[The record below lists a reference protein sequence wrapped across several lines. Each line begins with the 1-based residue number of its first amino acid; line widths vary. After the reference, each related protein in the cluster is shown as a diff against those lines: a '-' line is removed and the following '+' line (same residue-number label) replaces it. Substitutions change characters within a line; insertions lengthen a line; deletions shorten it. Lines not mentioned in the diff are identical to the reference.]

1 VGWRDARVLLGRGI
15 GERISYGNSPAIVVV
30 DMTRAFT
37 DPSYRVGSDQPDTV
51 EAIAQVLAAA
61 RERGDVPVFFTT
73 MPTKPMGSKYG
84 DVVSVAEVLEYL
96 PKDSVEEAAE

>member
-1 VGWRDARVLLGRGI
+1 MGWRDARVLLGRGI
-15 GERISYGNSPAIVVV
+15 GERIGYGNSPAIVVV

-37 DPSYRVGSDQPDTV
+37 DPGYRVGSDQPDTV

>member
-1 VGWRDARVLLGRGI
+1 
-15 GERISYGNSPAIVVV
+15 
-30 DMTRAFT
+30 M
-37 DPSYRVGSDQPDTV
+37 
-51 EAIAQVLAAA
+51 
-61 RERGDVPVFFTT
+61 PVFFTT

>member
-15 GERISYGNSPAIVVV
+15 GERIGHGSSPAIVVI

-51 EAIAQVLAAA
+51 GAIAQVLAAA